1 MKLNQE
7 LASEEVRIELIP
19 LIDVIFCILTF
30 FLLAA
35 LQLTRQQ
42 AINVNLPKASTGK
55 AQSQDMLLVS
65 VNDVGKTFIEQQE
78 VNAVEL
84 EKFVRRYNK
93 FNPTGIVVLY
103 APKEA
108 KYNDVVQ
115 VLDLLREVGGDRVAL
130 ATLPSSPQTRTGNT
144 SEKSVTPSE
153 SDPQPTP
160 TTTTETGNTSEKS
173 VTPSESNQRPTPAK
187 TVDPNQYQLPPAPE
201 TSTQ

>member
-55 AQSQDMLLVS
+55 PQSQDMLIVS
-65 VNDVGKTFIEQQE
+65 VDEVGKTFIEQQP
-78 VNAVEL
+78 VNTVDL
-84 EKFVRRYNK
+84 EKFVRRYNQV
-93 FNPTGIVVLY
+93 NPRGVVVLY

-130 ATLPSSPQTRTGNT
+130 ATLPGSPQTPPGNT
-144 SEKSVTPSE
+144 SEKSVTPSQE
-153 SDPQPTP
+153 NTRV
-160 TTTTETGNTSEKS
+160 TTGADDTSPKS
-173 VTPSESNQRPTPAK
+173 VIPSESKQKNTPPR
-187 TVDPNQYQLPPAPE
+187 TVDPNEYKLPPAPE
-201 TSTQ
+201 SSESSTR